1 MNTPATTQTTHYDK
15 DILNI
20 LIGYE
25 TESRNLEMH
34 FFKVTKEEWHES
46 EVFDATNGSRI
57 NLYKKLPSF

>member
-15 DILNI
+15 DILNF

-34 FFKVTKEEWHES
+34 FF
-46 EVFDATNGSRI
+46 
-57 NLYKKLPSF
+57 